1 MLVIFPSAITEV
13 CNLFKIPAYLRDKSS
28 LLAALV
34 PWNLSPNEMIENMWT
49 QSTALVPYKTELD
62 PSLLRLL
69 ESQGKTPNLAKKP
82 TWAAALRLFKV
93 TPEIY
98 NFLTRSPRAYCM
110 WHKTSD
116 PKRDASDMENRMLVV
131 LLDECRARNVGH
143 KADVRVIF
151 VHVGALE
158 TVRKLPAFAMRRA
171 RNPEIRIYSYGT
183 CHSVPPERW
192 GLREIYPIGMCIGIA
207 IVYLAYH
214 GTGGIVTFTVS
225 AFKDDPFGLYRLVK
239 LVEEHPLWMCYIHPY
254 VLAALFKRDHPVAD
268 PGIALRR

>member
-1 MLVIFPSAITEV
+1 
-13 CNLFKIPAYLRDKSS
+13 
-28 LLAALV
+28 
-34 PWNLSPNEMIENMWT
+34 
-49 QSTALVPYKTELD
+49 
-62 PSLLRLL
+62 
-69 ESQGKTPNLAKKP
+69 
-82 TWAAALRLFKV
+82 
-93 TPEIY
+93 
-98 NFLTRSPRAYCM
+98 
-110 WHKTSD
+110 
-116 PKRDASDMENRMLVV
+116 MLVV

-158 TVRKLPAFAMRRA
+158 TVRRLPAFAMRRA

-207 IVYLAYH
+207 IVYVTYH

-239 LVEEHPLWMCYIHPY
+239 LIEEHPLWMCYIHPY